1 MLMSTR
7 LSWSIRWKDKDGFSG
22 GSFSMKS
29 YQAKYVLAACIAV
42 VLILAASITYLCAH
56 SQAWLNAVN
65 PFVDFM
71 DGFASTRRMGSG
83 SNYPELSAVYYS
95 IAIFVTPLAM
105 AWYIAYSY
113 FPPMWWVSGIYSGW
127 KKVRRSIVVCFFIAF
142 NIGFFISAE
151 GQDSRLF
158 HVGTSFEKMLLYGW
172 LGFWACGVSL
182 GVIIIDAWK
191 IVTNR

>member
-1 MLMSTR
+1 
-7 LSWSIRWKDKDGFSG
+7 
-22 GSFSMKS
+22 MKS
-29 YQAKYVLAACIAV
+29 YQAKYVFAACIAA

-56 SQAWLNAVN
+56 SQAWLNVVN

-95 IAIFVTPLAM
+95 ITIFVTPLAM

-113 FPPMWWVSGIYSGW
+113 FPPMWWVASPYSTR
-127 KKVRRSIVVCFFIAF
+127 KKLGRFFVVIFFLAIVV
-142 NIGFFISAE
+142 GYFISE
-151 GQDSRLF
+151 KGLDSRLF
-158 HVGTSFEKMLLYGW
+158 AVGTSFKALLLYGW
-172 LGFWACGVSL
+172 IGFGGMGALLGNVA
-182 GVIIIDAWK
+182 IDVWK